1 MQEMSQTINQD
12 EINGIVWRACDTF
25 RGAVDPESYKNYIL
39 TMLFLKY
46 ISDLYKDRREEL
58 EHRYDGDKERI
69 ERALKRDRFIMPE
82 RADFDFLLSQA
93 NNPKIGELINEAL
106 YAIEDEN
113 ITKLDNVFRGVDF
126 NSETIL
132 GETLDRNRRIKNLL
146 EDFADPRLDF
156 RPSHLKGNDIIG
168 DTYEY
173 LIDRFA
179 SGAGKKGGEFY
190 TPKCVSMLL
199 AKLLAP
205 KKGDRICDPTCGS
218 GSLLIRVAQE
228 IGGDDFSLYGQESN
242 GSTWALCK
250 MNMFLH
256 GMDSAR
262 IEWGDTLNNPKLI
275 EDDRLMKFNIV
286 VANPPFSLDKWG
298 AENAESDRYRR
309 FYRGIP
315 PKGRGDYAF
324 VSHMVETAFDADG
337 KVGVIVPH
345 GVLFRSGAEGKI
357 RKRLI
362 EDNYLHAVIGLP
374 ANLFFGTGIPAAI
387 LIFDKSRSRKDLT
400 DILFIDASKEH
411 GDGKNQNI
419 LRSEDIEK
427 IVLTFKAYET
437 VDQYAYRASLSEII
451 EADYNLN
458 ISRYVDTFQ
467 EEAEID
473 IAAIEQDI
481 ERIEIELHETTEKMT
496 NLLTEID

>member
-1 MQEMSQTINQD
+1 
-12 EINGIVWRACDTF
+12 
-25 RGAVDPESYKNYIL
+25 
-39 TMLFLKY
+39 
-46 ISDLYKDRREEL
+46 
-58 EHRYDGDKERI
+58 
-69 ERALKRDRFIMPE
+69 
-82 RADFDFLLSQA
+82 
-93 NNPKIGELINEAL
+93 
-106 YAIEDEN
+106 
-113 ITKLDNVFRGVDF
+113 
-126 NSETIL
+126 
-132 GETLDRNRRIKNLL
+132 
-146 EDFADPRLDF
+146 
-156 RPSHLKGNDIIG
+156 
-168 DTYEY
+168 
-173 LIDRFA
+173 
-179 SGAGKKGGEFY
+179 
-190 TPKCVSMLL
+190 
-199 AKLLAP
+199 
-205 KKGDRICDPTCGS
+205 
-218 GSLLIRVAQE
+218 LIRVAQE